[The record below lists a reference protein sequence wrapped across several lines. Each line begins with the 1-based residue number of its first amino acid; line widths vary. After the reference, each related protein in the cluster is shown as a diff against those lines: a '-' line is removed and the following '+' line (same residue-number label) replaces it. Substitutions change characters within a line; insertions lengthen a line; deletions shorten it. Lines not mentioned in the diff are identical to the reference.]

1 MYTHIEEFLLKTS
14 HLEIIN
20 RLFLLF
26 VSFDQGIE
34 DYKKVDL
41 TLMQFV
47 CKSKTFITQMGVD
60 QLFGAGC

>member
-47 CKSKTFITQMGVD
+47 CKSKTFITQMGED
-60 QLFGAGC
+60 QFFRAGY